1 MAMRIRHLSHPLILL
16 SLGAAAV
23 GCRREPDAHELQRAL
38 VAHPEVV
45 YAVIRAHP
53 ADFIR
58 VVDSA
63 ADQARSQLRADAEVT
78 MQNQIRDGLLHPRRV
93 PLDHRIALGNA
104 SAPITVVEY
113 SDFQCP
119 FCRGERSVLVELL
132 KKYPTR
138 VRLVVKH
145 TPLDIHP
152 LARPAARLFEA
163 IARRN
168 PMAAYRFYDDLFEHQ
183 ETLNRT
189 GTAFLAEA
197 ARRALANDNSAR
209 AAMRDAD
216 SDAIEAV
223 VRADEEE
230 GRRLG
235 FTGTPGFL
243 IDGVP
248 LQGAIPLSVFE
259 TIVDRRSSPSTSQ
272 VAPPDSSAAVS
283 EHPSCTAGSC
293 PRRESR

>member
-1 MAMRIRHLSHPLILL
+1 MRIRRLSHLL
-16 SLGAAAV
+16 TLVILGAGAA
-23 GCRREPDAHELQRAL
+23 GCRRESDVEQLQRAL
-38 VAHPEVV
+38 LAHPEIV

-63 ADQARSQLRADAEVT
+63 ADQARTQLRADAETT
-78 MQNQIRDGLLHPRRV
+78 MQNQIRDGLLHPRTV
-93 PLDHRIALGNA
+93 PLDHRVALGNA

-119 FCRGERSVLVELL
+119 FCRGERSVLVDLL

-152 LARPAARLFEA
+152 MARPAARLFEA
-163 IARRN
+163 IARRS
-168 PMAAYRFYDDLFEHQ
+168 PMAAYRYYDDLFEHQ
-183 ETLNRT
+183 ETLNRD
-189 GTAFLAEA
+189 GARFLAEA
-197 ARRALANDNSAR
+197 ARRALGDAASTR
-209 AAMRDAD
+209 AALRDAE

-223 VRADEEE
+223 VHADEEE

-248 LQGAIPLSVFE
+248 IQGAIPLSVFE
-259 TIVDRRSSPSTSQ
+259 TIVDRRNLSPVWGMPAASSSQ
-272 VAPPDSSAAVS
+272 PLSG
-283 EHPSCTAGSC
+283 HPSCSAGSC
-293 PRRESR
+293 PRRESH

>member
-1 MAMRIRHLSHPLILL
+1 MRFRHPSHLLMLL
-16 SLGAAAV
+16 SLGAGAV
-23 GCRREPDAHELQRAL
+23 GCRREPDAQELQRAL
-38 VAHPEVV
+38 VAHPEIV
-45 YAVIRAHP
+45 YAAIRAHP

-58 VVDSA
+58 VIDSA
-63 ADQARSQLRADAEVT
+63 AERARTQLRADAET
-78 MQNQIRDGLLHPRRV
+78 TLQNQIREGLVHPRTV
-93 PLDHRIALGNA
+93 PLAHRVALGNA

-119 FCRGERSVLVELL
+119 FCRGERSVLVDLL

-152 LARPAARLFEA
+152 MARPAARLFEA

-168 PMAAYRFYDDLFEHQ
+168 PMAAFRFYDDLFEHQ
-183 ETLNRT
+183 ETLNRD
-189 GTAFLAEA
+189 GAPFLAEA
-197 ARRALANDNSAR
+197 ARRALADEGLTR
-209 AAMRDAD
+209 AVLRDAG
-216 SDAIEAV
+216 SDTIEAV

-248 LQGAIPLSVFE
+248 IQGAIPLSVFE
-259 TIVDRRSSPSTSQ
+259 TIIDRRTVPTTSERPAAET
-272 VAPPDSSAAVS
+272 APPLSAR
-283 EHPSCTAGSC
+283 PSCSAGSC
-293 PRRESR
+293 PRHDSH

>member
-1 MAMRIRHLSHPLILL
+1 MRIGRLSNLLTLLI
-16 SLGAAAV
+16 LGAAAA
-23 GCRREPDAHELQRAL
+23 GCRREPDIEQLQRTL
-38 VAHPEVV
+38 IAHPEIV

-63 ADQARSQLRADAEVT
+63 ADQARAQLRTDAELT
-78 MQNQIRDGLLHPRRV
+78 MQNQIRDGLLHPRSV
-93 PLDHRIALGNA
+93 PLDHRVALGNP

-119 FCRGERSVLVELL
+119 FCRGERSVLVDLL
-132 KKYPTR
+132 QKYPAR

-152 LARPAARLFEA
+152 MARPAARLFEA

-183 ETLNRT
+183 EMLNRD
-189 GTAFLAEA
+189 GAAFLSQA
-197 ARRALANDNSAR
+197 ARRALADDALAR
-209 AAMRDAD
+209 AALRDAE

-248 LQGAIPLSVFE
+248 IQGAIPLSVFE
-259 TIVDRRSSPSTSQ
+259 TIINRRN
-272 VAPPDSSAAVS
+272 VAPAADQRGLRSAEPPAG
-283 EHPSCTAGSC
+283 HPSCSAGSC
-293 PRRESR
+293 PRRESH

>member
-1 MAMRIRHLSHPLILL
+1 MALSLSAMRIRRLSHLL
-16 SLGAAAV
+16 TLVILGAGAA
-23 GCRREPDAHELQRAL
+23 GCRREPDVEQLQRAL
-38 VAHPEVV
+38 LAHPEIV

-63 ADQARSQLRADAEVT
+63 ADQARTQLRADAETT
-78 MQNQIRDGLLHPRRV
+78 MQNQIRDGLLHPRTV
-93 PLDHRIALGNA
+93 PLDHRVALGNA

-119 FCRGERSVLVELL
+119 FCRGERSVLVDLL

-138 VRLVVKH
+138 VRLVLKH

-152 LARPAARLFEA
+152 MARPAARLFEA

-183 ETLNRT
+183 EMLNRD
-189 GTAFLAEA
+189 GTRFLAEA
-197 ARRALANDNSAR
+197 ARRALASDAMAR
-209 AAMRDAD
+209 AALREAD
-216 SDAIEAV
+216 GETIEAV

-248 LQGAIPLSVFE
+248 IQGAIPLSVFE
-259 TIVDRRSSPSTSQ
+259 TIVNRQNLAPAAEQPASGSLLPVSQ
-272 VAPPDSSAAVS
+272 
-283 EHPSCTAGSC
+283 HPA
-293 PRRESR
+293 

>member
-1 MAMRIRHLSHPLILL
+1 MRIRHVLRLLMLL
-16 SLGAAAV
+16 SLGAGAAI
-23 GCRREPDAHELQRAL
+23 GCRREPDAQELQRAL

-63 ADQARSQLRADAEVT
+63 AESARTQLRADAETT
-78 MQNQIRDGLLHPRRV
+78 MQNEIRDGLLHPRSV
-93 PLDHRIALGNA
+93 PLDHRVALGNA

-119 FCRGERSVLVELL
+119 FCRGERSVLVDLL
-132 KKYPTR
+132 KKYPAR

-152 LARPAARLFEA
+152 MARPAARLFEA

-183 ETLNRT
+183 EKLNRD
-189 GTAFLAEA
+189 GASFLAVA
-197 ARRALANDNSAR
+197 ARRALADDALTR
-209 AAMRDAD
+209 TVLRDAQ
-216 SDAIEAV
+216 SEAIEAV
-223 VRADEEE
+223 VHADEEE

-248 LQGAIPLSVFE
+248 IQGAIPLSVFE
-259 TIVDRRSSPSTSQ
+259 TIINRRH
-272 VAPPDSSAAVS
+272 VAPPSERGGDSSPFS
-283 EHPSCTAGSC
+283 SGHPSCTAGSC
-293 PRRESR
+293 PRRESQ

>member
-1 MAMRIRHLSHPLILL
+1 MRIRRLSHLLTLIV
-16 SLGAAAV
+16 LGAGAV
-23 GCRREPDAHELQRAL
+23 GCRREPDVEQLQRAL
-38 VAHPEVV
+38 LAHPEIV

-63 ADQARSQLRADAEVT
+63 ADQARAQLRADAEVT
-78 MQNQIRDGLLHPRRV
+78 MQNQIRDGLLHPHTV
-93 PLDHRIALGNA
+93 PLDHRVALGNP

-119 FCRGERSVLVELL
+119 FCRGERSVLVDLL
-132 KKYPTR
+132 EKYPAR

-152 LARPAARLFEA
+152 MARPAARLFEA
-163 IARRN
+163 IARRD

-183 ETLNRT
+183 DMLNRD
-189 GTAFLAEA
+189 GAAFLAQA
-197 ARRALANDNSAR
+197 ARRALGDDAPAR
-209 AAMRDAD
+209 AALHDAD
-216 SDAIEAV
+216 SQSIEAV

-248 LQGAIPLSVFE
+248 IQGAIPLSVFE
-259 TIVDRRSSPSTSQ
+259 TIINRTR
-272 VAPPDSSAAVS
+272 VAPAAEQPATRSEQPLSA
-283 EHPSCTAGSC
+283 HPSCSAGSC
-293 PRRESR
+293 PRRESH